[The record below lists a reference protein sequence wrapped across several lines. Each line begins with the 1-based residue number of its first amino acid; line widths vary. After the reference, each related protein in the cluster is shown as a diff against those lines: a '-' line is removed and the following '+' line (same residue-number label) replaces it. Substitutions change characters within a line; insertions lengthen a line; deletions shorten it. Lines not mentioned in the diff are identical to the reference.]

1 MLIIASTRYPSSSEI
16 RIDLFPMNLTTTWI
30 QVTLNRE
37 NGELKPLRH
46 GFMSRFEFHPK
57 IVALACE
64 DKRMLRRAAA
74 WENCARLA
82 FVRSEQI
89 NWILHWYLI
98 YCMAKLKVFSW
109 KTHWPYR
116 VVDWVDFHLAF
127 MRCGLPWKHLFNQI
141 WSNHPFTF
149 TFEFKISWKQ
159 LFRFQCTTTC
169 WQHLNW

>member
-16 RIDLFPMNLTTTWI
+16 RIDLFPMNWTITWI

-74 WENCARLA
+74 WENRARLA

-89 NWILHWYLI
+89 N
-98 YCMAKLKVFSW
+98 CMAKLKVFSW
-109 KTHWPYR
+109 KTHRPYW
-116 VVDWVDFHLAF
+116 VIDWVDFYLAF
-127 MRCGLPWKHLFNQI
+127 IRCVLPWKHLLNQI
-141 WSNHPFTF
+141 WSNQPSIYFYF
-149 TFEFKISWKQ
+149 WIENLLKAIISLGK
-159 LFRFQCTTTC
+159 LKNNFPRLG
-169 WQHLNW
+169 HI